1 MYVVSNL
8 CVIRGRCWRE
18 SLTWG
23 GRRCLNPTRVSACH
37 DSTTLPPQAT
47 NLPAVTNAPSHRTV
61 FTVYPTL
68 RGGATR
74 TTPSPLTNNMGM
86 FLLVDYRD
94 TTKENAYFTATFM
107 MSDILKIFFEVLFK
121 NTFNRETFLLL
132 SVISAKTTEWNK
144 FKNECLFGLK
154 NVSYPPN
161 ISISNLSEVLLC
173 LTRWSLIR
181 TGLTDRVSSVLTQT
195 ADCVRLTDT
204 RWPNPLSTKFSA
216 CPDLLR
222 GLEHYNSSC
231 SVSR

>member
-37 DSTTLPPQAT
+37 DSTTLPLQAT

-94 TTKENAYFTATFM
+94 TTKENAYLLLHLWWVIF
-107 MSDILKIFFEVLFK
+107 SKYSLKYFSKIHLTEKPSCYYLLYLPRLRNGTSSRTSAYLVWK
-121 NTFNRETFLLL
+121 MFLTPQISL
-132 SVISAKTTEWNK
+132 SVIY
-144 FKNECLFGLK
+144 LK
-154 NVSYPPN
+154 CCCVWLVDLSFEPASRIVFPQYSRRQPTVSDW
-161 ISISNLSEVLLC
+161 
-173 LTRWSLIR
+173 LTHDDQTRFPQ
-181 TGLTDRVSSVLTQT
+181 SSVHVQT
-195 ADCVRLTDT
+195 CWGA
-204 RWPNPLSTKFSA
+204 WSTTTVA
-216 CPDLLR
+216 AQ
-222 GLEHYNSSC
+222 
-231 SVSR
+231 

>member
-37 DSTTLPPQAT
+37 DSTTLPLQAT

-94 TTKENAYFTATFM
+94 TTKENAYFTARLM
-107 MSDILKIFFEVLFK
+107 MSDILKIFFSKIHLTEKPSCSNLLPRLLNGTSSRTSAYLVWK
-121 NTFNRETFLLL
+121 MFLTPQISL
-132 SVISAKTTEWNK
+132 SVIY
-144 FKNECLFGLK
+144 LK
-154 NVSYPPN
+154 CCCVWLVDLSFEPASQIVFPQYSRRQPTVSDW
-161 ISISNLSEVLLC
+161 
-173 LTRWSLIR
+173 LTHDDQTRFPQ
-181 TGLTDRVSSVLTQT
+181 SSVHVQT
-195 ADCVRLTDT
+195 CWGV
-204 RWPNPLSTKFSA
+204 WSTTTVA
-216 CPDLLR
+216 AQ
-222 GLEHYNSSC
+222 
-231 SVSR
+231 